1 LNYCEKINDKQG
13 KALALNNIGS
23 LYYDSQSYSQALNY
37 FLESYKI
44 SQEIGTIDANTLYY
58 IGSAYKIQGANEKA
72 LEYLEKAIVFA
83 QRNKQLDQL
92 RSIYQAIQEVFA
104 SQNRF
109 DKAYQYAILF
119 QQVNDTMSKE
129 LYSRS
134 ILEMQTKYETDKK
147 EKEIELL
154 KDKATIQ
161 ELSLKKQKYLTNIF
175 IIGFILVS
183 IIVGLVFY
191 SLRIKIKS
199 NILLQQQKDI
209 AERANK
215 AKSVFL
221 SNMSHEIR
229 TPMNGIIGMAEILK
243 QTNLNQDQKNYAD
256 VIIRSSNSLLT
267 VIHNILDFT
276 LIESGKIELESR
288 PFNISS
294 LFNEIIDEYS
304 VKSKEK
310 GIKLND
316 FFDSY
321 IPVMLNGDTN
331 RLRQVICNIADN
343 AIKFTEKGE
352 ILISAELIEKA
363 DQFVKLRFK
372 IKDSGIGMSTEEISG
387 LFKPFMQADTSV
399 TRKYTGSGLGL
410 VISNRIVDIMGG
422 DISVTSEPG
431 QGSEFVFTAV
441 FETVTGVD
449 TSGEYLNM
457 HGKKVLILDTSV
469 NSRMIF
475 RKYFE
480 FWNCRVVESDNAQNA
495 FNLIQGAQ
503 KSPFPFHLLV
513 IDHQLS
519 NTDGLSFAAELRKD
533 ASLENLKLIFVSSRL
548 DIVRQEEINNAG
560 YNAFIEKPVKTGE
573 LARII
578 TGMFPESIYIG
589 KPVIEPVYKPVESKT
604 GQVSILLVED
614 NDVNQQVIALSLK
627 KFKPRIIIAENG
639 IAAIELFKKSD
650 FDLILMDI
658 QMPGMDGIV
667 ATQQIRKFEED
678 TLREKKVKIIA
689 LTADA
694 SQENRNKCMNAGM
707 DGHLVKPFNLDKLQK
722 LFPLHIPE

>member
-1 LNYCEKINDKQG
+1 M
-13 KALALNNIGS
+13 
-23 LYYDSQSYSQALNY
+23 
-37 FLESYKI
+37 
-44 SQEIGTIDANTLYY
+44 EIH
-58 IGSAYKIQGANEKA
+58 K
-72 LEYLEKAIVFA
+72 
-83 QRNKQLDQL
+83 
-92 RSIYQAIQEVFA
+92 
-104 SQNRF
+104 
-109 DKAYQYAILF
+109 
-119 QQVNDTMSKE
+119 
-129 LYSRS
+129 
-134 ILEMQTKYETDKK
+134 
-147 EKEIELL
+147 
-154 KDKATIQ
+154 
-161 ELSLKKQKYLTNIF
+161 
-175 IIGFILVS
+175 
-183 IIVGLVFY
+183 
-191 SLRIKIKS
+191 
-199 NILLQQQKDI
+199 
-209 AERANK
+209 
-215 AKSVFL
+215 
-221 SNMSHEIR
+221 
-229 TPMNGIIGMAEILK
+229 
-243 QTNLNQDQKNYAD
+243 
-256 VIIRSSNSLLT
+256 
-267 VIHNILDFT
+267 
-276 LIESGKIELESR
+276 
-288 PFNISS
+288 
-294 LFNEIIDEYS
+294 
-304 VKSKEK
+304 
-310 GIKLND
+310 
-316 FFDSY
+316 
-321 IPVMLNGDTN
+321 
-331 RLRQVICNIADN
+331 RLRRIICNIEDN
-343 AIKFTEKGE
+343 EIKFTEKGE

-372 IKDSGIGMSTEEISG
+372 IKDSGIGMSKEEISG
-387 LFKPFMQADTSV
+387 LFKPFMQVDTSV

-422 DISVTSEPG
+422 DITVTSEPG

-441 FETVTGVD
+441 FETVSGVD

-457 HGKKVLILDTSV
+457 HGKKVLILDNSV

-495 FNLIQGAQ
+495 LNLIQGAQ

-513 IDHQLS
+513 VDHQLS
-519 NTDGLSFAAELRKD
+519 TTDGLSFAAELRKD
-533 ASLENLKLIFVSSRL
+533 PTLENLKLIFVSSRL
-548 DIVRQEEINNAG
+548 DLVRQEEINKAG

-589 KPVIEPVYKPVESKT
+589 KPVSEPVYKPVESKT

-694 SQENRNKCMNAGM
+694 SQENRNKCLNAGM